1 MALTKVSRGLLSTG
15 IVDNSNATAIT
26 IGSDESVTLTS
37 TVTTTGLTVNT
48 DENSSLSISDGGT
61 NAITMNAAA
70 GDELYMGANNTY
82 AIRILGDGTN
92 DVVLDNGSNLGI
104 GVSPKDWKTDWH
116 VLNIGPEAAFYSQE
130 TATAGISENIY
141 YSSSNNWTAVTTGPS
156 SIYQLDSGSH
166 NFYTLAS
173 VSAGATASPVQ
184 RMAIEND
191 GSVTVPGTLH
201 SPGHVIQTVYAENST
216 VVVPSQT
223 QNDFTTLVQVNITPK
238 DATSKILINGM
249 AAVNLNGGNYPAIH
263 ARIYRGS
270 TQVKSML
277 YWGYEGSQTH
287 HRILNQPV
295 HFLDSP
301 ATTSALTYYVK
312 IANASGSTYTGTYT
326 ARGNSYN
333 TSTISVQEI
342 AQ

>member
-26 IGSDESVTLTS
+26 IGSDESVTLAGTLS
-37 TVTTTGLTVNT
+37 LPNANATNEISFTGTEFTNVLSATTGGFQLGTTGAGYLQFLT
-48 DENSSLSISDGGT
+48 
-61 NAITMNAAA
+61 
-70 GDELYMGANNTY
+70 NNT
-82 AIRILGDGTN
+82 A
-92 DVVLDNGSNLGI
+92 
-104 GVSPKDWKTDWH
+104 
-116 VLNIGPEAAFYSQE
+116 
-130 TATAGISENIY
+130 
-141 YSSSNNWTAVTTGPS
+141 
-156 SIYQLDSGSH
+156 
-166 NFYTLAS
+166 
-173 VSAGATASPVQ
+173 
-184 RMAIEND
+184 RMTIDND